1 MENKAEYNGLK
12 FYWTLFINTFYISA
26 FTVGGGYVIAG
37 ILQKTFVEK
46 LKFIDEEEMLE
57 LIAIAQ
63 SAPGLLALNTSAVIG
78 YKLKGLRG
86 AFVTVLGAALPPF
99 VIILLVSYFYHA
111 IKDNEVVQVALSFMQ
126 VGIGIVI
133 LDVVVGMFQKAMKS
147 EKAFKIPVFIAALLA
162 SMVFN
167 VNVGFIVLVSG
178 TLGFI
183 YTYCKR
189 KAGKKA

>member
-1 MENKAEYNGLK
+1 MENKAENNGLK

-86 AFVTVLGAALPPF
+86 AFVTVLGAVLPPF
-99 VIILLVSYFYHA
+99 VIIILVSYFYHA

-147 EKAFKIPVFIAALLA
+147 EKAFKIPVFVAALLA
-162 SMVFN
+162 SMIFN

>member
-1 MENKAEYNGLK
+1 MENKAENNGLK

-46 LKFIDEEEMLE
+46 LKLIDEEEMLE

-86 AFVTVLGAALPPF
+86 AFVTLLGAVLPPF
-99 VIILLVSYFYHA
+99 VIIILVSYFYHA

-167 VNVGFIVLVSG
+167 VNVGFIVLASG
-178 TLGFI
+178 TLGFL
-183 YTYCKR
+183 YTYYR
-189 KAGKKA
+189 GKAGKKA